1 MILKVCIGSSCHLKG
16 SYDVIN
22 GLKELLKKYDLEDVI
37 DLQASFCLSN
47 CANGVTAKVEEVG
60 ICECPPNVTIEE
72 DGSIL
77 LHRLCS
83 ESIEEI
89 FVTSILPLIKK

>member
-22 GLKELLKKYDLEDVI
+22 GLKELLKKNNLENTV

-47 CANGVTAKVEEVG
+47 CANGVLPKRKRLKYA
-60 ICECPPNVTIEE
+60 NVRPT
-72 DGSIL
+72 
-77 LHRLCS
+77 
-83 ESIEEI
+83 
-89 FVTSILPLIKK
+89 

>member
-22 GLKELLKKYDLEDVI
+22 GLKELLKQHDLENVI

-47 CANGVTAKVEEVG
+47 CANGVTAKAEEVEV
-60 ICECPPNVTIEE
+60 CECPPNVTIEE

-77 LHRLCS
+77 LHRLCG
-83 ESIEEI
+83 ESIEET
-89 FVTSILPLIKK
+89 FNASILPLIKK